1 MSRHHRVEEG
11 ITSSLKSLD
20 MDYVDLYLVHW
31 PSSTDPDDLK
41 KHLENWDFLK
51 TWQEMQKLPAS
62 GRVKNIGVSNFAI
75 KNLEK
80 LLNDSSC
87 KTVPAVNQVE
97 LHPNNP
103 SPKLIEYCKEKGIHA
118 TAYSCLGSTN
128 SPLAKD
134 QTLIK
139 LAEAKGKTPAQVLLM
154 WGLQRNTSVIPK
166 SVTAG
171 RIEANFQLD
180 GWSLTDEEMKKLDG
194 LPDRFKVCGDSWL
207 PVKVFFGDDE

>member
-1 MSRHHRVEEG
+1 M
-11 ITSSLKSLD
+11 
-20 MDYVDLYLVHW
+20 HW

-41 KHLENWDFLK
+41 KHLPDWDFIK

-80 LLNDSSC
+80 LLADSSC

-103 SPKLIEYCKEKGIHA
+103 SPKLIDYCKEKGIHC

-128 SPLAKD
+128 SPLQKD
-134 QTLIK
+134 EALLK
-139 LAEAKGKTPAQVLLM
+139 LAEEKGKS
-154 WGLQRNTSVIPK
+154 TSQI
-166 SVTAG
+166 
-171 RIEANFQLD
+171 L
-180 GWSLTDEEMKKLDG
+180 
-194 LPDRFKVCGDSWL
+194 
-207 PVKVFFGDDE
+207 